1 MSTILIA
8 KKEEVEL
15 MKTLNLI
22 SIAVSVILPI

>member
-22 SIAVSVILPI
+22 SINISVILPI

>member
-1 MSTILIA
+1 MSAILIA